1 MIGALFLGI
10 LSAIVAALC
19 TTADGALLGDT
30 EEDRGALSASPRRA
44 GPEEVH
50 RALGLARLAALLSAG
65 AFLALALRLHQR
77 PLLAALAWAVL
88 LAIFLAMFAEILP
101 RALGETLGARLL
113 QLLAPL
119 VRTIELL
126 FSPLVRVG
134 RWADEVLIRLFPP
147 ATAEASDR
155 ETIADRFRMVAE
167 AGAAPPSR
175 GPMANRVFSLADT
188 EVAEVMVPRVDIV
201 GVEKEMPWSEVIDR
215 VRSAEHARVPV
226 YQETL
231 DDIIGVLYA
240 KDLLAA
246 VISDE
251 SPAGG
256 WLSLARTATFIPE
269 TKNCAEQLRDF
280 KLTRTHIAIVVDEFG
295 GTAGLLTI
303 EDLLEEIVGDI
314 RDEYDIEEPAIVVEN
329 GCRFWV
335 AGRVTLD
342 ELSDALGQRF
352 EHEDVSTVG
361 GLIYEVLGRVPR
373 AGEELTLG
381 SFRVVVEQV
390 RRRRVDRVYFEKQ
403 DTLVGRTA

>member
-1 MIGALFLGI
+1 MIGALFLG
-10 LSAIVAALC
+10 LVSAFAAALC
-19 TTADGALLGDT
+19 ATADGALLAGT
-30 EEDRGALSASPRRA
+30 EENGREVPISAHRA
-44 GPEEVH
+44 GPEGTH
-50 RALGLARLAALLSAG
+50 RALSLARLAALLAAG
-65 AFLALALRLHQR
+65 TFLALALRLHQR
-77 PLLAALAWAVL
+77 PLFAALSWAVL
-88 LAIFLAMFAEILP
+88 LAVFLAMFAEILP
-101 RALGETLGARLL
+101 RALGETLGGRLL
-113 QLLAPL
+113 RPLAPL
-119 VRTIELL
+119 VRTVELL
-126 FSPLVRVG
+126 FDPMVRG
-134 RWADEVLIRLFPP
+134 SRWADDVLVRLFPP

-167 AGAAPPSR
+167 AGVAPPTR
-175 GPMANRVFSLADT
+175 RPMANRVFSLADT

-231 DDIIGVLYA
+231 DDIVGVLYA

-246 VISDE
+246 VIRDE
-251 SPAGG
+251 PPAGG
-256 WLSLARTATFIPE
+256 WLSLARAPTFIPE

-280 KLTRTHIAIVVDEFG
+280 KMTRTHIAIVVDEFG

-314 RDEYDIEEPAIVVEN
+314 RDEYDIEEPPIVVED
-329 GCRFWV
+329 GCRYWV

-390 RRRRVDRVYFEKQ
+390 RRRRVERVYFERQ
-403 DTLVGRTA
+403 DSPAGRTI